1 MLESKVRLD
10 IVMNQSEI
18 RDLLNSNF
26 EDSVIEVTLKD
37 SYCNIFIASDK
48 FKGLSKL
55 KCQQMVYSYISEQI
69 ASGSIHAVELKLKT
83 LQEYRNED
91 NFK

>member
-1 MLESKVRLD
+1 
-10 IVMNQSEI
+10 MNQNEI
-18 RDLLNSNF
+18 SALLNLNF
-26 EDSVIEVTLKD
+26 EESVIEVKLKD

-55 KCQQMVYSYISEQI
+55 KCQQLVYSYISEQI
-69 ASGSIHAVELKLKT
+69 ASGAIHAVDLELTT

-91 NFK
+91 SLK

>member
-1 MLESKVRLD
+1 
-10 IVMNQSEI
+10 MNQNEI
-18 RDLLNSNF
+18 NNLLNSNF
-26 EDSVIEVTLKD
+26 KNSVIEVTLKD

-55 KCQQMVYSYISEQI
+55 KCQQLVYSYISEQI
-69 ASGSIHAVELKLKT
+69 ASGAIHAVDLELTT

-91 NFK
+91 SLK

>member
-1 MLESKVRLD
+1 
-10 IVMNQSEI
+10 MNQNEI
-18 RDLLNSNF
+18 SALLNLNF
-26 EDSVIEVTLKD
+26 EESVIEVKLKD

-55 KCQQMVYSYISEQI
+55 KCQQLVYSYISEQI
-69 ASGSIHAVELKLKT
+69 ASGAIHAVDLELMT

-91 NFK
+91 SLK